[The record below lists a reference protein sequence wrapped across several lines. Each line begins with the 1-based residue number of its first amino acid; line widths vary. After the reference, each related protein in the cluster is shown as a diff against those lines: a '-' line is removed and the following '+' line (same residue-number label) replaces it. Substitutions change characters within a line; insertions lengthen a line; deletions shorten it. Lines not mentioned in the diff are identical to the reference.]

1 MGDLWRKWLSL
12 LFWRYRCSGRL
23 ARYPEQFQ
31 SASSDFHDVGGSR
44 GALVPSRR
52 CIERGCKRSAG
63 ALRKRTAQRAAG
75 SENRWT
81 YPDIEHAE

>member
-31 SASSDFHDVGGSR
+31 SASSDFHDVGGCR
-44 GALVPSRR
+44 GALVSGP
-52 CIERGCKRSAG
+52 
-63 ALRKRTAQRAAG
+63 LLHRAAAASAALARCG
-75 SENRWT
+75 N
-81 YPDIEHAE
+81 